1 MPYDVTT
8 DFTGL
13 SRPLFSIKS
22 HMILELEGTLLGE
35 WIIWSISFT
44 LQIEKPFLNYI
55 TDSPRVL
62 QLINSRAGIR
72 THVS

>member
-35 WIIWSISFT
+35 WIDLRMLEQT
-44 LQIEKPFLNYI
+44 QKRR
-55 TDSPRVL
+55 RVML
-62 QLINSRAGIR
+62 TVHEGSMGL
-72 THVS
+72 